1 MEGKKKTDWMKFLTL
16 ALCVLLLIVNF
27 WQGKRLEHLES
38 RISEAQMNI
47 MADIRSVESTVY
59 SQLQE
64 MDRLVQSWNYTPSV
78 NMEKRCLDLEVSAVL
93 KEWREDTAVELF
105 WFAEN
110 GGGEG
115 DSLLLSGGGTGAF
128 TGTLELPLDNPSMEI
143 SLYAVIQNG
152 GNQRRESLGYLGDT
166 TSLLPVQLAGYGVS
180 SADYT
185 REKDESGTF
194 DLYFCEVN
202 LQGSKGSRAPEV
214 KDAVFR
220 LWRNGDVAEEQT
232 AKFGETIENYTCDP
246 EKGLTTEAGIGD
258 TFTLTFF
265 CRDISGLGYEFTLE
279 QWLISEGGM
288 EQEGTEKICPKLTW
302 D

>member
-1 MEGKKKTDWMKFLTL
+1 MEERKKRDWGKIA
-16 ALCVLLLIVNF
+16 ALLCALLLVVNL
-27 WQGKRLEHLES
+27 WQGQRLENLE
-38 RISEAQMNI
+38 RQISEARRKLSAEIGGLESSFYAQAQE
-47 MADIRSVESTVY
+47 ADK
-59 SQLQE
+59 
-64 MDRLVQSWNYTPSV
+64 LVWNWEYIPSL
-78 NMEKRCLDLEVSAVL
+78 NMEKRRLDVEVSAVL

-115 DSLLLSGGGTGAF
+115 DSISLSGGGTGTF

-202 LQGSKGSRAPEV
+202 LQGSKGSRTPEV

-279 QWLISEGGM
+279 QWLISEGGI
-288 EQEGTEKICPKLTW
+288 EQEGTEKIWPKLTW

>member
-1 MEGKKKTDWMKFLTL
+1 MEERKKRDWGKIAAL
-16 ALCVLLLIVNF
+16 LCVLLLAVNL
-27 WQGKRLEHLES
+27 WQGQRLENLE
-38 RISEAQMNI
+38 RQISEARRKLSAEIGGLESSFYAQAQE
-47 MADIRSVESTVY
+47 ADK
-59 SQLQE
+59 
-64 MDRLVQSWNYTPSV
+64 LVWNWEYTPSL
-78 NMEKRCLDLEVSAVL
+78 NMEKHRLDVEVSAVL

-115 DSLLLSGGGTGAF
+115 DSLPLFGGGTGTF

-180 SADYT
+180 SVDYT
-185 REKDESGTF
+185 QEKDESGTF

-202 LQGSKGSRAPEV
+202 LQGSKGSWTPEV

-220 LWRNGDVAEEQT
+220 LRRNGDVAEEQT

-279 QWLISEGGM
+279 QWFISEGGI
-288 EQEGTEKICPKLTW
+288 EQEGTEKIWPNLTW

>member
-93 KEWREDTAVELF
+93 KEWREDTAADLL
-105 WFAEN
+105 WIGD
-110 GGGEG
+110 GGTVGEG
-115 DSLLLSGGGTGAF
+115 SAPLSGDGKGNF
-128 TGTLELPLDNPSMEI
+128 TGVLEIPLDRGLLEFGLNLVTRDGE
-143 SLYAVIQNG
+143 G
-152 GNQRRESLGYLGDT
+152 QRRENLGVVYGTDE
-166 TSLLPVQLAGYGVS
+166 LLPVRCFGWGS
-180 SADYT
+180 GGPDYT
-185 REKDESGTF
+185 RYADKNGT
-194 DLYFCEVN
+194 LTVTGSEVN
-202 LQGSKGSRAPEV
+202 LTGFEGRPALPQLSGQ
-214 KDAVFR
+214 VFR
-220 LWRNGDVAEEQT
+220 LRRNGNVAVEKT
-232 AKFGETIENYTCDP
+232 AMYGETIGQYTC
-246 EKGLTTEAGIGD
+246 EELSSEARIGD
-258 TFTLTFF
+258 EIILTFF
-265 CRDISGLGYEFTLE
+265 CRDESGLGYEFYLYGWSIDE
-279 QWLISEGGM
+279 GGISERVDK
-288 EQEGTEKICPKLTW
+288 EADWPALTW